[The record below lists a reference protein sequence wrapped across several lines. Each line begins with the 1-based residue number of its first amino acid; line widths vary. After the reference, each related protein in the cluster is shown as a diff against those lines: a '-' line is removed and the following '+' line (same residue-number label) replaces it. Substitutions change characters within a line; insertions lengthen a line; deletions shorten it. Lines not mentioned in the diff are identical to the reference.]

1 MCSYLSININS
12 QRDYTNR
19 NSDTES
25 RMKLDSRANMTVL
38 GNVVYTLGYTGQ
50 TADVT
55 AYSPQ
60 YESMQIPIVDGA
72 VQYACPYDMQSHILI
87 LRNILYVPAIQHHVI
102 SPFMMREVGIKVND
116 TPKIHLDEPDKSDH
130 SVYIFRA

>member
-12 QRDYTNR
+12 QRDNTNR

-25 RMKLDSRANMTVL
+25 RMELDSRASMTVL
-38 GNVVYTLGYTGQ
+38 CNGAYILGYTGQ

-72 VQYACPYDMQSHILI
+72 V
-87 LRNILYVPAIQHHVI
+87 
-102 SPFMMREVGIKVND
+102 
-116 TPKIHLDEPDKSDH
+116 
-130 SVYIFRA
+130 